1 MFDNYHINLFMKI
14 FFKTFS
20 SIITLILIVSCA
32 KNDVPTFTIEGTIT
46 STENNYVLLYQETDI
61 ERKVSTLIDTIF
73 LDAEGKFKVEFN
85 LQPHLYRL
93 DLGNQKE
100 VILAIDKGQHLNIHI
115 KAPDK
120 DQIEKTVSGSID
132 TEKLWAYEDFRDRS
146 LDTLVQSV
154 RREIK
159 ALKQIEN
166 PDSSKI
172 DSLGNLEVTNYDIH
186 IEELNNFVKTR
197 MGTTIGLYA
206 TSIRWRGEENIALFD
221 SLVSAFEKEH
231 PDLDIS
237 SKLRE
242 KITRLQ
248 QTSIGGI
255 AANIA
260 MKSASGA
267 TIQLSDINQQ
277 YTLID
282 FWASWCGPCRRES
295 GSLNELYKKYNDK
308 GFEIYGVSLDS
319 NRDKWLAALEK
330 DQRTWANVSS
340 LEGFKTPAAFDYA
353 VTALPDNYLI
363 DAAGKIIAK
372 NIHGEELEVL
382 LEELFK

>member
-1 MFDNYHINLFMKI
+1 MKI

-20 SIITLILIVSCA
+20 SIIALILIVSCA
-32 KNDVPTFTIEGTIT
+32 KNEEPTFTIEGTIT
-46 STENNYVLLYQETDI
+46 STENNYVLLYEETDI

-73 LDAEGKFKVEFN
+73 LDAEGKFKAEFN

-93 DLGNQKE
+93 DLGDQKE
-100 VILAIDKGQHLNIHI
+100 VILAIDKGQHLIIHI
-115 KAPDK
+115 NSPDK
-120 DQIEKTVSGSID
+120 NQIEKAVSGSID
-132 TEKLWAYEDFRDRS
+132 TEKLWAYEDFRDKS
-146 LDTLVQSV
+146 LDTLVQRV

-159 ALKQIEN
+159 ALNQIEN

-186 IEELNNFVKTR
+186 IEDLNNFVKTR

-206 TSIRWRGEENIALFD
+206 TSIRWRGEENLALFD

-231 PDLDIS
+231 QDLDIS

-260 MKSASGA
+260 MKSANG
-267 TIQLSDINQQ
+267 TTLQLSDINKQ

-295 GSLNELYKKYNDK
+295 ESLNELYNKYNKK

-330 DQRTWANVSS
+330 DQRVWANVSS

>member
-1 MFDNYHINLFMKI
+1 MKI

-20 SIITLILIVSCA
+20 SIITLLLIVSCA
-32 KNDVPTFTIEGTIT
+32 KKTEPTFTIEGTIT
-46 STENNYVLLYQETDI
+46 SIKDNYVLLYQETDI
-61 ERKVSTLIDTIF
+61 ERKISKLVDTIF
-73 LDAEGKFKVEFN
+73 LDTEGKFSAKFN

-93 DLGNQKE
+93 DLGDHID
-100 VILAIDKGQHLNIHI
+100 VVLAIDKGQRLKIHI

-120 DQIEKTVSGSID
+120 NQIEKTVSGSID
-132 TEKLWAYEDFRDRS
+132 TEKLWAYEDFRDTS
-146 LDTLVQSV
+146 LDTLVQRV

-159 ALKQIEN
+159 ALKQTED
-166 PDSSKI
+166 PDPSKI
-172 DSLGNLEVTNYDIH
+172 DSLGKLEVINYDIH
-186 IEELNNFVKTR
+186 IEELNNFVKTN
-197 MGTTIGLYA
+197 MGSTIGLYA
-206 TSIRWRGEENIALFD
+206 TSIRWRGEENIILFD
-221 SLVSAFEKEH
+221 SLVMDFEKAH
-231 PDLDIS
+231 PNLDIS
-237 SKLRE
+237 VRLRE

-255 AANIA
+255 AADIE
-260 MKSASGA
+260 MQSANGT
-267 TIQLSDINQQ
+267 TIKLSDLNQQ

-295 GSLNELYKKYNDK
+295 ESLNELYSKYNNN

-330 DQRTWANVSS
+330 DQRVWANVSS
-340 LEGFKTPAAFDYA
+340 LGGFRTPAAFDYA

>member
-1 MFDNYHINLFMKI
+1 MKT
-14 FFKTFS
+14 FFKTFNL
-20 SIITLILIVSCA
+20 IITLILIVSCA
-32 KNDVPTFTIEGTIT
+32 KNEEPTFTIEGTIT

-61 ERKVSTLIDTIF
+61 ERKVSTLVDTIF
-73 LDAEGKFKVEFN
+73 LNAEGKFKAEIN

-93 DLGNQKE
+93 DLGDKKE
-100 VILAIDKGQHLNIHI
+100 VILAIDKGQHLNIQIH
-115 KAPDK
+115 APDR

-146 LDTLVQSV
+146 LDTLVQRV

-166 PDSSKI
+166 SDPSKI
-172 DSLGNLEVTNYDIH
+172 DSLGNLEVINYDIH
-186 IEELNNFVKTR
+186 IKELNNFLKTR

-206 TSIRWRGEENIALFD
+206 TSIRWRGEENIFLFD

-242 KITRLQ
+242 KITRLK

-260 MKSASGA
+260 MKSANGT
-267 TIQLSDINQQ
+267 TIQLSDVNQQ

-295 GSLNELYKKYNDK
+295 GSLNELYNNYNKK

-353 VTALPDNYLI
+353 VTALPDNYLV
-363 DAAGKIIAK
+363 DATGKIIAK

>member
-1 MFDNYHINLFMKI
+1 MF
-14 FFKTFS
+14 
-20 SIITLILIVSCA
+20 IVSCE
-32 KNDVPTFTIEGTIT
+32 KKVEPTFTIEGTIT
-46 STENNYVLLYQETDI
+46 SIENNYVLLYQETDI
-61 ERKVSTLIDTIF
+61 ERKVSTLVDTIF
-73 LDAEGKFKVEFN
+73 LDTEGKFKAEFN

-93 DLGNQKE
+93 DLGDNNE
-100 VILAIDKGQHLNIHI
+100 VILAIDKGQNLNIYI
-115 KAPDK
+115 NAPDK
-120 DQIEKTVSGSID
+120 NQIQKTVTGSID
-132 TEKLWAYEDFRDRS
+132 TEKLWAYEDFRDKS
-146 LDTLVQSV
+146 LDSLVQSV

-159 ALKQIEN
+159 ALKQTE
-166 PDSSKI
+166 DTDQSKI

-186 IEELNNFVKTR
+186 IEELNNFVKTT
-197 MGTTIGLYA
+197 MGSTIGLYA
-206 TSIRWRGEENIALFD
+206 TSIRWRGEENINSFD
-221 SLVSAFEKEH
+221 SLVTVFEKAH
-231 PDLDIS
+231 KNLDIS

-255 AANIA
+255 AADIE
-260 MKSASGA
+260 MRSANGS
-267 TIQLSDINQQ
+267 TIKLSDVNQQ

-295 GSLNELYKKYNDK
+295 EALNELYSKYNDK

-330 DQRTWANVSS
+330 DNRIWANVSS

-363 DAAGKIIAK
+363 DATGKIIAK
-372 NIHGEELEVL
+372 NIHGEALEKIL
-382 LEELFK
+382 NQLIDKK

>member
-1 MFDNYHINLFMKI
+1 MKI

-73 LDAEGKFKVEFN
+73 LDAQGKFKVEFN

-100 VILAIDKGQHLNIHI
+100 VILAIDKGQHLIIHI
-115 KAPDK
+115 NAPDK

-221 SLVSAFEKEH
+221 SLVSTFEKEH
-231 PDLDIS
+231 QDLDIS

>member
-1 MFDNYHINLFMKI
+1 MKI

-20 SIITLILIVSCA
+20 SIIALILIVSCA
-32 KNDVPTFTIEGTIT
+32 KNEEPTFTIEGTIT
-46 STENNYVLLYQETDI
+46 STENNYVLLYEETDI

-73 LDAEGKFKVEFN
+73 LDAEGKFKAEFN

-93 DLGNQKE
+93 DLGDQKE
-100 VILAIDKGQHLNIHI
+100 VILAIDKGQHLIIHI
-115 KAPDK
+115 NAPDK
-120 DQIEKTVSGSID
+120 NQIEKTVSGSID
-132 TEKLWAYEDFRDRS
+132 TEKLWAYEDFRDKS
-146 LDTLVQSV
+146 LDTLVQRV

-206 TSIRWRGEENIALFD
+206 TSIRWRGEENLALFD

-231 PDLDIS
+231 QDLDIS

-260 MKSASGA
+260 MKSANG
-267 TIQLSDINQQ
+267 TTLQLSDINKQ

-295 GSLNELYKKYNDK
+295 ESLNELYNKYNKK

-330 DQRTWANVSS
+330 DQRVWANVSS

>member
-1 MFDNYHINLFMKI
+1 MKL
-14 FFKTFS
+14 FFKIFS
-20 SIITLILIVSCA
+20 SIIMLILIVSCEKKA
-32 KNDVPTFTIEGTIT
+32 EPTFTIEGTIT
-46 STENNYVLLYQETDI
+46 SIENNYVLLYQETDI
-61 ERKVSTLIDTIF
+61 ERKISTLVDTIF
-73 LDAEGKFKVEFN
+73 LDAEGKFKAKFN
-85 LQPHLYRL
+85 LQPHLYKL
-93 DLGNQKE
+93 DLGDNKE
-100 VILAIDKGQHLNIHI
+100 VVLAIDKGQHLNINI

-120 DQIEKTVSGSID
+120 NNIEKTVTGSID
-132 TEKLWAYEDFRDRS
+132 TEKLWAYEDLRERS
-146 LDTLVQSV
+146 LDSLVQSV

-159 ALKQIEN
+159 ALKQTED
-166 PDSSKI
+166 PDPSKI
-172 DSLGNLEVTNYDIH
+172 DSLGKLEVTNYDIH
-186 IEELNNFVKTR
+186 IEELNNFVKTNL
-197 MGTTIGLYA
+197 GSTIGLYA
-206 TSIRWRGEENIALFD
+206 TSIRWRGEENINSFD
-221 SLVSAFEKEH
+221 SLVRAFEKTH
-231 PDLDIS
+231 QDLDIS

-255 AANIA
+255 AADIEMIA
-260 MKSASGA
+260 ANGS
-267 TIQLSDINQQ
+267 TIKLSDVNQQ

-295 GSLNELYKKYNDK
+295 GSLNDLYNKYNNK

-319 NRDKWLAALEK
+319 DRDKWLAALEK
-330 DQRTWANVSS
+330 DNRTWANVSS

>member
-1 MFDNYHINLFMKI
+1 MKI

-73 LDAEGKFKVEFN
+73 LDAQGKFKVEFN

-100 VILAIDKGQHLNIHI
+100 VILAIDKGQHLIIHI
-115 KAPDK
+115 NAPDK

-242 KITRLQ
+242 KITRLK

-260 MKSASGA
+260 MKSANGA

>member
-1 MFDNYHINLFMKI
+1 MKL
-14 FFKTFS
+14 FFKIFS
-20 SIITLILIVSCA
+20 SIIMLILIVSCEKKA
-32 KNDVPTFTIEGTIT
+32 EPTFTIEGTIT
-46 STENNYVLLYQETDI
+46 SIENNYVLLYQETDI
-61 ERKVSTLIDTIF
+61 ERKISTLVDTIF
-73 LDAEGKFKVEFN
+73 LDTEGKFKAKFN
-85 LQPHLYRL
+85 LPPHLYKL
-93 DLGNQKE
+93 DFGDSKE
-100 VILAIDKGQHLNIHI
+100 VVLAIDKGQHLNINI

-120 DQIEKTVSGSID
+120 NNIEKTVTGSID
-132 TEKLWAYEDFRDRS
+132 TEKLWAYENLRERS
-146 LDTLVQSV
+146 LDSLVQSV

-159 ALKQIEN
+159 ALKQTED
-166 PDSSKI
+166 PDPSKI
-172 DSLGNLEVTNYDIH
+172 DSLGKLEITNYDIH
-186 IEELNNFVKTR
+186 IEELNNFVKTNL
-197 MGTTIGLYA
+197 GSTIGLYA
-206 TSIRWRGEENIALFD
+206 TSIRWRGEENINSFD
-221 SLVSAFEKEH
+221 SLVRAFEKTH
-231 PDLDIS
+231 QDLDIS

-255 AANIA
+255 AADIEMIA
-260 MKSASGA
+260 ANGS
-267 TIQLSDINQQ
+267 TIKLSDVNQQ

-295 GSLNELYKKYNDK
+295 GSLNDLYNKYNNK

-319 NRDKWLAALEK
+319 DRDKWLAALEK
-330 DQRTWANVSS
+330 DNRTWANVSS

>member
-73 LDAEGKFKVEFN
+73 LDAQGKFKVEFN

-100 VILAIDKGQHLNIHI
+100 VILAIDKGQHLIIHI
-115 KAPDK
+115 NAPDK

-242 KITRLQ
+242 KITRLK

-260 MKSASGA
+260 MKSANGA